1 MEDGKE
7 NQKNTVKADNGKA
20 SGEKYIHVSEI
31 PTQKLDDDKDFR
43 DSLKNKRDS
52 AIDPKPKEPQQP
64 ETGKD
69 NETMGI
75 P

>member
-1 MEDGKE
+1 MEDNKK
-7 NQKNTVKADNGKA
+7 NKKNTVKTDNGKA

-52 AIDPKPKEPQQP
+52 AIDPKPKESQP